1 MREIVAN
8 HLLVD
13 RFRGL
18 TKSNLLLI
26 DSPEKEFYTF
36 PFALWIE

>member
-1 MREIVAN
+1 MSEIVAN
-8 HLLVD
+8 HLLGD

-18 TKSNLLLI
+18 TKSNLLLVNP
-26 DSPEKEFYTF
+26 PEKEFYAF